1 MITSKKR
8 SLNELRQTKD
18 CHYVT
23 RTVNNKL
30 ASNQIIESYF
40 NSIKNKEINA
50 ENYHQFLSFL
60 KERGYHIT
68 KK

>member
-18 CHYVT
+18 CHYVA

-50 ENYHQFLSFL
+50 GNYHQFLSFL

>member
-18 CHYVT
+18 CHYVA
-23 RTVNNKL
+23 RTANNKL

-50 ENYHQFLSFL
+50 GNYHQFLSFL
-60 KERGYHIT
+60 KERGYHFT